1 MAIAKYVGICK
12 KCNREFSILKEC
24 YSRRDADNYEKWAE
38 SNIQICSACAA
49 KERDAQNAE
58 RAAKTIAEFSVI
70 LPKITGKSDKQIKY
84 ANDVRAKY
92 INRNY
97 DKFRDY
103 WSTLRDIEKNLSERG
118 EEILAQI
125 AAECKTL
132 EDSKAELFNMY
143 NLDEMHL
150 IMTTTEARVIL
161 DALARW

>member
-1 MAIAKYVGICK
+1 MAIAKYVGICV
-12 KCNREFSILKEC
+12 KCNREFEI
-24 YSRRDADNYEKWAE
+24 RRRCANRTSADNFEVWAAE
-38 SNIQICSACAA
+38 NATLCSACAA

-58 RAAKTIAEFSVI
+58 RVAKTIAEFSVV
-70 LPKITGKSDKQIKY
+70 LPEITGVSEKQIKY

-103 WSTLRDIEKNLSERG
+103 WSILRDVEKNLSERG

-125 AAECKTL
+125 VAEGKTL
-132 EDSKAELFNMY
+132 DESKAELFDMY
-143 NLDEMHL
+143 NLGEMHL
-150 IMTTTEARVIL
+150 IMTATEARVIL